1 MTIPTTLMYLIISGT
16 FLNALPQPNHE
27 LLSGICNLVYMKNS
41 QPAIFVITLFL
52 NLLQSG
58 SSCMGQ
64 QNKIILAV
72 FAHPDDES
80 TVSPV
85 LTKYAAAG
93 ASVYIA
99 VATDGR
105 YGFTPHF
112 GMKNPDSLALV
123 RASEMNCL
131 TSTLGINKPIIM
143 GLHDQMRM
151 KEGMDSLG
159 SQLGK
164 MRTRIIALFNELKPD
179 LVITWGSSGL
189 TGHPDHRSVSDVVTE
204 VFAMKKWDKPANLFY
219 TEVPSGSV
227 PGSGFYVATVDSSY
241 LNVRVTVSPA
251 ELQKARLA
259 WDCHKSQ
266 YTKEGIDELQ
276 KMFWNSKNGNFYFR
290 SYRMTETK
298 QIGLFGESN

>member
-1 MTIPTTLMYLIISGT
+1 
-16 FLNALPQPNHE
+16 
-27 LLSGICNLVYMKNS
+27 MKS
-41 QPAIFVITLFL
+41 PKPAIFSIALL
-52 NLLQSG
+52 LSLLQLNPA
-58 SSCMGQ
+58 CMAQ
-64 QNKIILAV
+64 QNKVILAI

-85 LTKYAAAG
+85 LAKYAAAG

-105 YGFTPHF
+105 YGFTAHF
-112 GMKNPDSLALV
+112 GMRDPDSLATV
-123 RASEMNCL
+123 RAAELNCL
-131 TSTLGINKPIIM
+131 ASTLGINKPIVM
-143 GLHDQMRM
+143 GLHDQMHM

-164 MRTRIIALFNELKPD
+164 MRNRIVMLFDELKPD

-204 VFAMKKWDKPANLFY
+204 VFAMKRWTKPANLYY
-219 TEVPSGSV
+219 TEVPTGSIPSG
-227 PGSGFYVATVDSSY
+227 GFYAATVDSSY
-241 LNVRVTVSPA
+241 LNVRVAVTQA
-251 ELQKARLA
+251 EMQKARTA

-276 KMFWNSKNGNFYFR
+276 KLFWNTKNGNFYFR
-290 SYRMTETK
+290 SYRGTETR
-298 QIGLFGESN
+298 QSGLFGEGK

>member
-1 MTIPTTLMYLIISGT
+1 MKS
-16 FLNALPQPNHE
+16 
-27 LLSGICNLVYMKNS
+27 SNL
-41 QPAIFVITLFL
+41 AIFALGLVFS
-52 NLLQSG
+52 LLQLSPA
-58 SSCMGQ
+58 CIAQ
-64 QNKIILAV
+64 DNKVILAI

-85 LTKYAAAG
+85 LAKYAAEG
-93 ASVYIA
+93 AAVYIA

-112 GMKNPDSLALV
+112 GMKNPDSLAIV
-123 RASEMNCL
+123 RAAEMNCL
-131 TSTLGINKPIIM
+131 ASTLGINKPIIM

-164 MRTRIIALFNELKPD
+164 MRNRIIMLFNELKPD

-204 VFAMKKWDKPANLFY
+204 VFAMKRWAKPVNLYY
-219 TEVPSGSV
+219 TEVPSGSIT
-227 PGSGFYVATVDSSY
+227 GNNFYLATVDSSY

-251 ELQKARLA
+251 ELQKARTA

-276 KMFWNSKNGNFYFR
+276 RLFWNTKNGNFYFR
-290 SYRMTETK
+290 SYRGTEIRKT
-298 QIGLFGESN
+298 GLFDEIK